1 MARSDIRP
9 AIRRIF
15 TSGVGG
21 YFEVQIDQNKWRD
34 LQISSVSNGEDFGNP
49 SEGICVRFAHLL
61 RRGATNNV

>member
-21 YFEVQIDQNKWRD
+21 YFEVQTDQNKWRD
-34 LQISSVSNGEDFGNP
+34 LQISSVSNEEDF
-49 SEGICVRFAHLL
+49 
-61 RRGATNNV
+61 